1 VKRTFVTRYL
11 LPILFLLFTSLACQ
25 AVTGFFLENHQSRTP
40 NAPLP
45 VEPVATAS
53 ATFEPIRATPTTEG
67 PACPPVTAKIL
78 KAATHFYDEGTSDEK
93 HENPEEI
100 YLVTYSVAGDRIS
113 NPLYEDVPAN
123 LLAYQKDTAGQQAIW
138 DYFTALVPSGDRGS
152 LAEYSV
158 VTDGEENLL
167 AAVAQTS
174 YDPAL
179 WDLEVDIRDAGDR
192 LNLTYTLIH
201 EFAHLLTLGPEQVM
215 PSVAV
220 FNHPDDEKVYLEEVG
235 ACPEYFPG
243 EGCSRSDSYI
253 NVFFN
258 AYWTDIYAE
267 WQDINL
273 IKEDDAYYD
282 ALDAFYR
289 KYQDRFVTDY
299 AATNPEEDIAEAFA
313 FFVLSGRPKGDTIEE
328 KKILFFYQY
337 PELVHLR
344 EEILRGVCQLN
355 Q

>member
-1 VKRTFVTRYL
+1 M
-11 LPILFLLFTSLACQ
+11 
-25 AVTGFFLENHQSRTP
+25 
-40 NAPLP
+40 
-45 VEPVATAS
+45 
-53 ATFEPIRATPTTEG
+53 
-67 PACPPVTAKIL
+67 
-78 KAATHFYDEGTSDEK
+78 
-93 HENPEEI
+93 
-100 YLVTYSVAGDRIS
+100 TYSVAGDRIS